1 MAHESTSEYSR
12 IDEQT
17 VQIVRKT
24 VVRATNRGHAHSSE
38 QDDLVQQILI
48 VLMRRSK
55 SFDSERGSW
64 STFVRIVA
72 ERELRVIN
80 RRRRP
85 STSRNI
91 DCGAE
96 LVEDV
101 HASESTTVESS
112 GELKEAIQA
121 KVGQLPIELRK
132 LCESFLKTPDLRT
145 VSAQE
150 SLSRSTIYRRFAS
163 MRSTFRESSL
173 NEYL

>member
-17 VQIVRKT
+17 IQIVRKS
-24 VVRATNRGHAHSSE
+24 VVRATYRGHAQNSE

-55 SFDSERGSW
+55 SFDSKRASW

-80 RRRRP
+80 RRRRA
-85 STSRNI
+85 SSFRNI
-91 DCGAE
+91 DCGVE
-96 LVEDV
+96 LIEEV
-101 HASESTTVESS
+101 HASESTTVEFSC
-112 GELKEAIQA
+112 ELKEAVQA
-121 KVGQLPIELRK
+121 KVGQLPVELRK

-150 SLSRSTIYRRFAS
+150 SLSRTTIYRRFAS